1 MTKKFGWKEWDNHL
15 LHFRGKPIKILEIG
29 VYKGEAME
37 KFAEVFLESNKDA
50 EYYGIDTWEGSPEYV
65 EIDFKEIEKAALSRK
80 DASPRK
86 NNIHFIKKESVIAL
100 PELIIKK
107 IMFDI
112 IFIDASHTAKDVL
125 YDSTLAMKLLMVGG
139 IVIFDDYLWQK
150 LEPIIFTPKPAIDSI
165 LNIFKDEL
173 TVLYMGYQ
181 VIAKKVN
188 LKFFPKQTDR
198 TIIDGFIS
206 LLDKYWFDNDI
217 KQNNILLTL
226 KELPKIKPVYTEFE
240 NVKIREI
247 DGIDIFKKLNLE
259 NFMYKYTPLKD
270 VHQELKNK
278 SKNTIMINDL
288 VKLYDASA
296 FGKYTLFN
304 TITAIK
310 KNKDDHSID
319 SHKSSNTKVY
329 TGYDI
334 PRTETFYKS
343 QSKILNNG
351 EININFIEV
360 KDFIYNKENIN
371 NLIEKA
377 KINNIK
383 TESYTAFHIFKY
395 NDLSKMYNNI
405 LLQILLLRYTL
416 NNKGEFNIITE
427 IRYDF
432 INDFLIL
439 LNYIFDKVYIHITSN
454 KIGRLTIH
462 INAYNFLGLDDKLYN
477 QIYDILINTDKEIIS
492 IFDSTNNYINCDL
505 LQNNI
510 FNQTKKIINTLNNHQ
525 KLISQNINK
534 IEMSYIKRT
543 INDVM
548 TYLIK

>member
-1 MTKKFGWKEWDNHL
+1 
-15 LHFRGKPIKILEIG
+15 
-29 VYKGEAME
+29 
-37 KFAEVFLESNKDA
+37 
-50 EYYGIDTWEGSPEYV
+50 
-65 EIDFKEIEKAALSRK
+65 
-80 DASPRK
+80 
-86 NNIHFIKKESVIAL
+86 
-100 PELIIKK
+100 
-107 IMFDI
+107 
-112 IFIDASHTAKDVL
+112 
-125 YDSTLAMKLLMVGG
+125 
-139 IVIFDDYLWQK
+139 
-150 LEPIIFTPKPAIDSI
+150 
-165 LNIFKDEL
+165 
-173 TVLYMGYQ
+173 MGYQ

-188 LKFFPKQTDR
+188 LKFLPKQTDR

-217 KQNNILLTL
+217 KQNNILLNL
-226 KELPKIKPVYTEFE
+226 KEIPKIKPVYTEFE

-247 DGIDIFKKLNLE
+247 EGLDIFKKLNLE

-270 VHQELKNK
+270 VHEELKNK

-304 TITAIK
+304 TINSIK
-310 KNKDDHSID
+310 KYKDDLIRD
-319 SHKSSNTKVY
+319 SHKSSVITY
-329 TGYDI
+329 TGNNI
-334 PRTETFYKS
+334 PRKDTFLKNE
-343 QSKILNNG
+343 SKILYKTEKKYDYIDVSN
-351 EININFIEV
+351 
-360 KDFIYNKENIN
+360 FIYNKENIN

-383 TESYTAFHIFKY
+383 AESYTAFHIFKY
-395 NDLSKMYNNI
+395 NDFSKMYNNI
-405 LLQILLLRYTL
+405 LFQILLLKYIL

-427 IRYDF
+427 IRNDF

-510 FNQTKKIINTLNNHQ
+510 FNQTKKIINTLNNNQ